1 MDTSRASSTAPNT
14 VNYVQFDGS
23 NLVGTT
29 PTSSQFHG
37 IGFSVFGD
45 NGGTAVASHHVWL
58 LNSIVHGFGQAGVGT
73 VEGDYH
79 YVIHNTIYDNANVQ
93 CDSQGSGFSAW
104 EEHPIPGYTPTA
116 DDQNN
121 PVFGSWQVGSS
132 FFHVVV
138 EYNVVY
144 NNALTACGTAS
155 NPSDTDGNGIIFD
168 QNASDTN
175 PVPYSAPMLAAFNVV
190 YNNGGG
196 GLHVNDS
203 DNVTVANNTCYNN
216 QLDPANQAAFRG
228 CIDDN
233 SGSGNTY
240 INNIAVAIPTV
251 TTDCSN
257 NPPYTKFNNAIAG
270 FPRSGADNYLNNMT
284 DMIGVGCQ
292 PEVFVTTGTYPTPP
306 NIESTNPG

>member
-45 NGGTAVASHHVWL
+45 NGGTAVASHHIWL

-93 CDSQGSGFSAW
+93 CDSQGSGWSAW

-138 EYNVVY
+138 EYNV
-144 NNALTACGTAS
+144 
-155 NPSDTDGNGIIFD
+155 IFD
-168 QNASDTN
+168 QNASDSN
-175 PVPYSAPMLAAFNVV
+175 PVNYNFPMLAAFNIV

-196 GLHVNDS
+196 GIHVNDS

-216 QLDPANQAAFRG
+216 QLDPANGAGYRG

-240 INNIAVAIPTV
+240 INNIAVAVPTV
-251 TTDCSN
+251 TSDCSV